1 MDNIIYFLFVSLSV
15 PLLLMVMLVER
26 RARRPLI
33 FFLVGMFVSVFI
45 SEVNGLLFRLTDMDM
60 LDFTL
65 RVTPVT
71 EEVIKALPILF
82 YAVTVSD
89 KKETLFTISMATGV
103 GFAVLENAYV
113 LLGNADNLSLLTAI
127 IRGFG
132 TGLMHGI
139 CSLLVGYGISFVKKR
154 RKLFAPGTFALLSL
168 AVTYHAIFN
177 MLIQSQLKLVGALI
191 PILTYL
197 PIFFLRNFRKDS
209 PSDSQKERIPK

>member
-26 RARRPLI
+26 RARLPLI

-71 EEVIKALPILF
+71 EEIIKALPILF

>member
-26 RARRPLI
+26 RARLPLI

>member
-26 RARRPLI
+26 RARLPLI

-71 EEVIKALPILF
+71 EEIIKALPILF

-209 PSDSQKERIPK
+209 PSNSKKERVRQ